1 MDFPL
6 NFCAIRPASS
16 CHACMSGNLPGNGTV
31 NDLCRELNEVSRE
44 RMERRSLSYPIRK
57 NGRKKIKKNVTHLLQ
72 KYIDKPYQCDIL

>member
-16 CHACMSGNLPGNGTV
+16 RNACMSGYLSGNGQRTTCV
-31 NDLCRELNEVSRE
+31 VSWARY
-44 RMERRSLSYPIRK
+44 RVSGWGRSPSYPIRK
-57 NGRKKIKKNVTHLLQ
+57 NGRKKIRKNVTHLLQ